1 MAETDEVV
9 LTQTGA
15 IFGGDTAKALNHF
28 LSGLQTVDGPAAV
41 IGVIST

>member
-9 LTQTGA
+9 LTQKGA

-28 LSGLQTVDGPAAV
+28 LSGLQRN
-41 IGVIST
+41 